1 MPKTRKKINKVFSGS
16 VGSVQKENPGGV
28 ASGLNPCQRELAGK
42 PAAGSPKGETI
53 DRREK
58 DCRRQPA
65 GWSIA
70 ESTGSERGKTENQRD
85 SASYKG
91 QGLMFGA
98 GSATV
103 AKAKNN
109 RKLKT
114 SSGFTFVELMVALVI
129 GAGVIMVAVMAYG
142 AITQNGPSRRMDN
155 LALGTNSIPLY
166 GTNIAYGTN
175 ATLIAV
181 SEAPSYAAAA
191 MAESMRE
198 RLLGD
203 IASASAVCCLGRN
216 KANPSGLRVTNLA
229 LPTNFDVR
237 GMVTPENF
245 RTNLIEPVQNAFVAY
260 SGAATNST
268 NLSIYIFGSSGNATN
283 VIVKAIYETDLLT
296 LTNNPPGVY
305 ASVRRFVGP
314 VMTDYYHVFYP
325 TPPPGSSQRTTFT
338 PLAVFFDQA
347 SNTNNSP
354 FNQASNRP
362 FYFVWWPDP
371 ARKFLASSYASE
383 SGSTTNARA
392 AYSDL
397 AGATSFFFVIP
408 AFPPL

>member
-1 MPKTRKKINKVFSGS
+1 MPKTRKKISKRTF
-16 VGSVQKENPGGV
+16 P
-28 ASGLNPCQRELAGK
+28 
-42 PAAGSPKGETI
+42 
-53 DRREK
+53 DR
-58 DCRRQPA
+58 
-65 GWSIA
+65 
-70 ESTGSERGKTENQRD
+70 
-85 SASYKG
+85 SAR
-91 QGLMFGA
+91 A
-98 GSATV
+98 
-103 AKAKNN
+103 
-109 RKLKT
+109 
-114 SSGFTFVELMVALVI
+114 GFTFVELMVGLVI
-129 GAGVIMVAVMAYG
+129 GAAVIMVAVMAYG
-142 AITQNGPSRRMDN
+142 AISSNGPSRRMDSV
-155 LALGTNSIPLY
+155 ALGTNSIPLY

-181 SEAPSYAAAA
+181 SEAPSYSAAA

-216 KANPSGLRVTNLA
+216 KANPSGLRVTNLV
-229 LPTNFDVR
+229 LTNNFDVR

-245 RTNLIEPVQNAFVAY
+245 RTNLIEPVQNAFIAY

-268 NLSIYIFGSSGNATN
+268 NLSIYILGSSGNATN
-283 VIVKAIYETDLLT
+283 FIVKAIYETDLLT

-305 ASVRRFVGP
+305 ASVRRFVGS

-325 TPPPGSSQRTTFT
+325 TPANTNQPTVPK
-338 PLAVFFDQA
+338 PLAVFFDQP
-347 SNTNNSP
+347 SNTGNFPYNV
-354 FNQASNRP
+354 ASNRP

-371 ARKFLASSYASE
+371 ARKNLAYNGYAAE

-397 AGATSFFFVIP
+397 AGTTSFFFVIP